1 MYVCMYIYTNI
12 YIYINRRGHLGSA
25 VFHCILQPL
34 KLHIFATTASAMVLS
49 LLCNHWRFLLGF
61 SAMANQNQN
70 PKKNNKPRNQETK
83 KQKNEKHTKWQD
95 PTLCHYSPPWGVQS
109 CFCFFLFFI
118 FLVSWF
124 FSFLFFWFVVGFLK
138 GWQNNTKVKDL
149 DLTLCQFAHFRG
161 YKLAFGWFYWLL
173 WACGS
178 IRKSCKKTWQ
188 NAGITGGSLG
198 ADYSRQFCLFIYF
211 FQNCV
216 EHMQKHR
223 QPMNMSN
230 LFWYW
235 HCWLKPLS

>member
-1 MYVCMYIYTNI
+1 MRFFIAFCNHWNCT
-12 YIYINRRGHLGSA
+12 S
-25 VFHCILQPL
+25 LQPL
-34 KLHIFATTASAMVLS
+34 HLRWFSHCFATIDDFCLV
-49 LLCNHWRFLLGF
+49 FLQWLIKTKI
-61 SAMANQNQN
+61 Q
-70 PKKNNKPRNQETK
+70 KKTINQETK

-95 PTLCHYSPPWGVQS
+95 PTLCHYSPPLG
-109 CFCFFLFFI
+109 CAILFFFFVFYFFG
-118 FLVSWF
+118 FLV

-188 NAGITGGSLG
+188 NAGITGGSFG
-198 ADYSRQFCLFIYF
+198 GQITVGNFVCLYIFSKTVL
-211 FQNCV
+211 NTCK
-216 EHMQKHR
+216 KHR